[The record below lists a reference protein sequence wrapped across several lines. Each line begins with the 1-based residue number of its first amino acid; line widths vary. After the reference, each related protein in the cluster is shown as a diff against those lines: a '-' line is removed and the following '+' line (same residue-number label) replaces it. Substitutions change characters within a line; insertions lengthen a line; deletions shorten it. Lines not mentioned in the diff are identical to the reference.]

1 MKLNLNQTKFVG
13 LTMELDL
20 KAREFKKLCNELER
34 LKKQNINP
42 NDKKLLE
49 LKQAF
54 QKNHDEIVQINSQIK
69 KLKEDEQ
76 FIENQKLKK
85 YSKEQLFKKQSDIT
99 IKNEKTDIQVIEKNI
114 FTKLLE
120 KIKKLFVKK

>member
-20 KAREFKKLCNELER
+20 KAREFKKLCNELES

>member
-1 MKLNLNQTKFVG
+1 MNLNLNQTKFVG